1 MFSQRWLD
9 RFFFSSP
16 WRFSSFTSTLA
27 KPGTAQIAQ
36 KVICFFLKPNQQING
51 LTFINQ
57 NTVQITPIK
66 IIVWI
71 AKLCHS
77 IFQRQFDQSSPCCQ
91 LSVVN
96 ITIALSWSLFQ
107 NSGPIYCE
115 IYFVYLYTALFT
127 AGLFITGGSGEHKT
141 SIEMFPATLCPV
153 TPFPIP
159 SFPTSLTG
167 KGRYSHSLSVVDNG
181 RKLVSCGGRHADG
194 YSYSSL
200 LLDRFIQK
208 HCISWRSGQDK
219 WTYERNLM

>member
-66 IIVWI
+66 SIVWI
-71 AKLCHS
+71 AKLCHF

-107 NSGPIYCE
+107 
-115 IYFVYLYTALFT
+115 AQFT
-127 AGLFITGGSGEHKT
+127 AKFTLSAFIQ
-141 SIEMFPATLCPV
+141 L
-153 TPFPIP
+153 
-159 SFPTSLTG
+159 SLLQD
-167 KGRYSHSLSVVDNG
+167 S
-181 RKLVSCGGRHADG
+181 
-194 YSYSSL
+194 SSL
-200 LLDRFIQK
+200 VDLGNIKQALKCSQLLCAQSHLFPSLLFLLR
-208 HCISWRSGQDK
+208 
-219 WTYERNLM
+219 

>member
-1 MFSQRWLD
+1 MIFLSCSPLHQHPNPSPLIGLKCFPKDGSLD
-9 RFFFSSP
+9 FSSP
-16 WRFSSFTSTLA
+16 HPAASPPSPPPWSSLGLPNWRKLHNWWFVYLA
-27 KPGTAQIAQ
+27 T
-36 KVICFFLKPNQQING
+36 NQQING

-71 AKLCHS
+71 AKL
-77 IFQRQFDQSSPCCQ
+77 Q
-91 LSVVN
+91 
-96 ITIALSWSLFQ
+96 
-107 NSGPIYCE
+107 